1 MRTAGRRR
9 GRRAMSDMNVVP
21 YIDVMLVLLVIFMI
35 AAPLLQQGV
44 EVDLPKS
51 SAEPMTDPGEPL
63 IISVSR
69 EGDYYLNVG
78 GTAELV
84 DEQALVEAVSAFV
97 RRNPDIPVLVGGDQA
112 VAYTRV
118 YQAMVLLQQAGVEK
132 VGLIS
137 DPPER
142 P

>member
-1 MRTAGRRR
+1 MRAAGRRR

-51 SAEPMTDPGEPL
+51 SAEPITDPGEPL

>member
-44 EVDLPKS
+44 EVDLPKA
-51 SAEPMTDPGEPL
+51 SAEPIADPGEPL
-63 IISVSR
+63 VISVSR
-69 EGDYYLNVG
+69 AGDYYLNVG

-97 RRNPDIPVLVGGDQA
+97 RRNPDIPVLVGGDQE